1 MLLHAAR
8 WGGDPRT
15 HPAQL
20 WCWVWVLVRDKSDPQ
35 LTSMLG
41 TGFLPVLHLPGWE
54 CKHHETRRRPQ
65 PAAVGSHMAQLQK
78 YFSLDQKGTIIAEYI
93 W

>member
-1 MLLHAAR
+1 MLLHAVP
-8 WGGDPRT
+8 GGVAT
-15 HPAQL
+15 HAHTHSSSGVGCGCG
-20 WCWVWVLVRDKSDPQ
+20 WMRNKSDPA
-35 LTSMLG
+35 LTSMLR
-41 TGFLPVLHLPGWE
+41 TGFLRLPGWE

-65 PAAVGSHMAQLQK
+65 PVAVGSHMAQLQK